1 MAAALPME
9 HAEFHVYGSSPWDIA
24 RLGTIN
30 HSIWHSPLFYDSD
43 AWPVLSSLGH
53 IFLLI
58 HINIVNLV
66 MVKCL
71 SLGPFYLF
79 KRVFV

>member
-1 MAAALPME
+1 MMAAALPMG
-9 HAEFHVYGSSPWDIA
+9 HAGFQVYGSFPWDIA
-24 RLGTIN
+24 RLGTNSHVSGIL
-30 HSIWHSPLFYDSD
+30 LFYDSN
-43 AWPVLSSLGH
+43 AWPVLSFLGH